1 MVTTQERVEWERT
14 LREIM
19 GDYQRLADEIKRDNQ
34 LIEDKVNLNKLKSGI
49 LRSLESEISDLEMKL
64 AGK

>member
-1 MVTTQERVEWERT
+1 MVTTQERAEWERT

-34 LIEDKVNLNKLKSGI
+34 LIEDKVNLNELKSGI

>member
-1 MVTTQERVEWERT
+1 MVTTQERAEWERI

>member
-1 MVTTQERVEWERT
+1 MVTTQERAEWERT

-34 LIEDKVNLNKLKSGI
+34 LIEDKMNLNKLKSGI

-64 AGK
+64 IGK

>member
-1 MVTTQERVEWERT
+1 MVTTQERAEWERI

-19 GDYQRLADEIKRDNQ
+19 GDYQRLADEIKHDNQ

>member
-1 MVTTQERVEWERT
+1 MVTTQERVEWERI

>member
-1 MVTTQERVEWERT
+1 MVTTQERAEWERT